1 MERTFREYVDEVKRA
16 AHGRWPG
23 VLTAFGVPAAML
35 VNRHGPCPLCGGTD
49 RFRFDD
55 RHGNGEDY
63 CNGCGAG
70 DGFRLLEKHLGWDF
84 PRAKLS
90 VAPWTSALNP
100 TPSISSCFVNR
111 SLTPSTML

>member
-1 MERTFREYVDEVKRA
+1 MERSFREYVDEVKRA

-23 VLTAFGVPAAML
+23 VLAAFGIPAEML
-35 VNRHGPCPLCGGTD
+35 VNRHGPCPMCGGTD

-55 RHGNGEDY
+55 RHGNGEYY

-84 PRAKLS
+84 PRAARE
-90 VAPWTSALNP
+90 VAEVGRRVVAALGW
-100 TPSISSCFVNR
+100 
-111 SLTPSTML
+111 